1 MASEHTPHAPG
12 TPRDPILDRSLELVR
27 FLRARCPWDAAQTP
41 QSLEPYLLEEALET
55 AEAIASGDDEALRD
69 ELGDLLLNV
78 AFQVVLAEERTAFTA
93 EDVLRHLEEK
103 MRRRHP
109 HVYGDAAERPSWEA
123 LKAKERASDER
134 FDGIAERLD
143 PLARAQR
150 MQDRASGVGF
160 DWPDVSGAWTKFLE
174 EVGEVNAHW
183 ADGGGGGGGGA
194 DRDAEDRSDLEEELG
209 DLLFAA
215 VNVIRL
221 AGGHA
226 ATALRRA
233 NAKFTRRF
241 AAVEALARERGLTI
255 GEASLE
261 ELDRLWE
268 DVKRTERA
276 GDERGEDPGPHG

>member
-1 MASEHTPHAPG
+1 MASEHSPPG
-12 TPRDPILDRSLELVR
+12 PRDPREPGAPRDAILDRSLEIVR

-55 AEAIASGDDEALRD
+55 AEAISSRDDEALRD

-78 AFQVVLAEERTAFTA
+78 AFQIVLAEERRAFTA
-93 EDVLRHLEEK
+93 EDVLRHLEAK

-123 LKAKERASDER
+123 LKAKERAPGER
-134 FDGIAERLD
+134 LHGIAERLD

-160 DWPDVSGAWTKFLE
+160 DWPDVGGAWAKFLE
-174 EVGEVNAHW
+174 EVREVDAQW
-183 ADGGGGGGGGA
+183 ADGGG
-194 DRDAEDRSDLEEELG
+194 DAEDGGRLEEELG

-226 ATALRRA
+226 AAALRRA
-233 NAKFTRRF
+233 NAKFARRF
-241 AAVEALARERGLTI
+241 EAVEALARERGLAI

-261 ELDRLWE
+261 ELDRLWDE
-268 DVKRTERA
+268 VKRAERG
-276 GDERGEDPGPHG
+276 GDERT

>member
-1 MASEHTPHAPG
+1 MASEHTPHEPATPG
-12 TPRDPILDRSLELVR
+12 DPRAPILDRSLDLVR

-41 QSLEPYLLEEALET
+41 ESLEPYLLEEALET
-55 AEAIASGDDEALRD
+55 AEAISTGDDAALRD

-78 AFQVVLAEERTAFTA
+78 AFQIVLAEERRAFSG
-93 EDVLRHLEEK
+93 EEVLRHLEAK

-123 LKAKERASDER
+123 LKAEERAPGER
-134 FDGIAERLD
+134 FDGITERLD

-160 DWPDVSGAWTKFLE
+160 DWPDVSGAWAKFLE
-174 EVGEVNAHW
+174 EVGEVDAHW
-183 ADGGGGGGGGA
+183 AAGGVDVEA
-194 DRDAEDRSDLEEELG
+194 KDRLEEELG

-221 AGGHA
+221 AGSHA
-226 ATALRRA
+226 AAALRRA
-233 NAKFTRRF
+233 NAKFARRF
-241 AAVEALARERGLTI
+241 EAVESLARERGLTL

-261 ELDRLWE
+261 ELDRLWDE
-268 DVKRTERA
+268 VKRAERG
-276 GDERGEDPGPHG
+276 GDERP

>member
-1 MASEHTPHAPG
+1 MASE
-12 TPRDPILDRSLELVR
+12 RDPILDRSLELVR

-41 QSLEPYLLEEALET
+41 ESLEPYLLEEALET
-55 AEAIASGDDEALRD
+55 AEAISSRQDEALKG

-78 AFQVVLAEERTAFTA
+78 AFQIVLAEERGAFDA

-109 HVYGDAAERPSWEA
+109 HVYGDATERPSWEQ
-123 LKAKERASDER
+123 LKARERAPDER
-134 FDGIAERLD
+134 FEGIAERLD

-150 MQDRASGVGF
+150 MQDRAAGVGF
-160 DWPDVSGAWTKFLE
+160 DWPDPHGAWEKFLE
-174 EVGEVNAHW
+174 EVRE
-183 ADGGGGGGGGA
+183 ADERWRTDA
-194 DRDAEDRSDLEEELG
+194 RDGQLEEELG

-233 NAKFTRRF
+233 NAKFGRRF
-241 AAVEALARERGLTI
+241 EAVERLARERGLRM

-261 ELDRLWE
+261 ELDRLWDE
-268 DVKRTERA
+268 VKRSEREPGSRDRA
-276 GDERGEDPGPHG
+276 G